1 MRVII
6 IYIMSNQNY
15 PISKEGLERL
25 KNELAILK
33 TEKRPAVIERI
44 QSARALGDLSEN
56 SEYDDARNEQ
66 SFVEG
71 RIKQLEDMIKKAR
84 VVSNNGGNVIIV
96 GSQVEVEING
106 SSKLFQIVS
115 ANEVDPLRGKIS
127 NDSPIGKALFGKKVG
142 DVFEI
147 NAPAGD
153 IKIKI
158 IKIS

>member
-1 MRVII
+1 LRVII

>member
-1 MRVII
+1 
-6 IYIMSNQNY
+6 MSNQNY